1 MQEDDNHQSVGQ
13 LWTGSEGS
21 VGHDGQDG
29 YFESAGNFGSVG
41 SLGKE
46 SWTGQPGYL
55 PKLDVGQLLC
65 AEAVMTIV
73 IDIAS
78 VAKNFFIRVEFN
90 VIIIVYFPLLGFDA
104 AKLRRKKY

>member
-1 MQEDDNHQSVGQ
+1 MNIIWPPTSLTMQEDDNHQSVGQ

-46 SWTGQPGYL
+46 S
-55 PKLDVGQLLC
+55 
-65 AEAVMTIV
+65 
-73 IDIAS
+73 
-78 VAKNFFIRVEFN
+78 
-90 VIIIVYFPLLGFDA
+90 
-104 AKLRRKKY
+104 

>member
-1 MQEDDNHQSVGQ
+1 MNIIWPPASLTMQEDDNHQSVGQ

-46 SWTGQPGYL
+46 S
-55 PKLDVGQLLC
+55 
-65 AEAVMTIV
+65 
-73 IDIAS
+73 
-78 VAKNFFIRVEFN
+78 
-90 VIIIVYFPLLGFDA
+90 
-104 AKLRRKKY
+104 